1 MTQATANAFRR
12 TLSSPYRP
20 LLFSASLA
28 ILLAVITTVI
38 FDLDGLL
45 ADTER
50 LHCQAY
56 QEALRGHGALLTE
69 SDYAEHWVRSGRGIA
84 DWISQRGL
92 TLDPLAVRACKS
104 ARYLELLSASLRPMN
119 GALALLRSLHGK
131 KTLALASSS
140 YPDAVEAVLRGLDI
154 AHYFK
159 AVVSGTDVPR
169 VKPAPDIFLAAA
181 RAVSADPS
189 ECLVLEDAEK
199 GVLAAHE
206 AGMACV
212 AVPNEHTRGHDFSK
226 ATRVCASLDEITLAL
241 IEELIP

>member
-1 MTQATANAFRR
+1 M
-12 TLSSPYRP
+12 LSG
-20 LLFSASLA
+20 AAVA

-56 QEALRGHGALLTE
+56 QEALRGHGARLTE
-69 SDYAEHWVRSGRGIA
+69 SEYAEHWVRAGRGIG
-84 DWISQRGL
+84 DWISLRGL
-92 TLDPLAVRACKS
+92 SLDPLTVRACKS
-104 ARYLELLSASLRPMN
+104 ARYLELLSGSLRPMN
-119 GALALLRSLHGK
+119 GALALLRSLQGK

-159 AVVSGTDVPR
+159 AVVTGTDVPR

-181 RAVSADPS
+181 RAVGADPS
-189 ECLVLEDAEK
+189 ECIVLEDAEK
-199 GVLAAHE
+199 GVLAAHA
-206 AGMACV
+206 AGMACI
-212 AVPNEHTRGHDFSK
+212 AIPNEHTRGHDFSK
-226 ATRVCASLDEITLAL
+226 ATRICASLKEITLQL
-241 IEELIP
+241 IEDLAPQSDPAA